1 MILNDYILSKNNPHL
16 IGGFVY
22 MGVKQIIMKIE
33 SFLVEKPKYKLT
45 WCSDDFEKGK
55 RWAKTQPHPFL
66 KNRTLWDLCEDRS
79 SSIYTID
86 NLNKFLFN
94 EI

>member
-1 MILNDYILSKNNPHL
+1 MTLNDYILNEISPHQF
-16 IGGFVY
+16 GGFVY
-22 MGVKQIIMKIE
+22 MGVKQIIMRIE
-33 SFLVEKPKYKLT
+33 SLFVERPRTKLK
-45 WCSDDFEKGK
+45 WSPIDFEKGK

-66 KNRTLWDLCEDRS
+66 KDKTLWDLCEDRHS
-79 SSIYTID
+79 SVYTVD